1 MSLTQALIAEI
12 VHESASTKKI
22 LERVP
27 EDKFDW
33 SPHEKSMS
41 LKKLATHI
49 ASLAGMP
56 GYIAGSDYLDFA
68 EGKFRAP
75 EIASTADLVKAVD
88 DATAKTIHALKA
100 IKDEDLNV
108 KWTLRHGE
116 HVIVEAPKGVAIR
129 TMGLNHLYH
138 HRGQL
143 SVYLRLL
150 NVPVPG
156 MYGPSADDRASAK

>member
-12 VHESASTKKI
+12 EHESASTKKI

-27 EDKFDW
+27 DEKFDW
-33 SPHEKSMS
+33 TPHDKSMS

-49 ASLAGMP
+49 ATLVAMP
-56 GYIAGSDYLDFA
+56 GFIAGAPYLDFA
-68 EGKFRAP
+68 EGKFRVP
-75 EIASTADLVKAVD
+75 EINSTADLVKAVD
-88 DATAKTIHALKA
+88 DATAQTINALKA
-100 IKDEDLNV
+100 INDEDLDA
-108 KWTLRHGE
+108 KWSMRRGE
-116 HVIVEAPKGVAIR
+116 HVIVEAPKKVAIR

-156 MYGPSADDRASAK
+156 MYGPSADERIAAN